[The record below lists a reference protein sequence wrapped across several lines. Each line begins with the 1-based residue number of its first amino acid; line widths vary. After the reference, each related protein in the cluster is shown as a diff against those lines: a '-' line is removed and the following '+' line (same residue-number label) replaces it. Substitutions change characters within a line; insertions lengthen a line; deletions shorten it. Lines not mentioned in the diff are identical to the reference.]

1 MQRRLT
7 RSTAG
12 FAGILALILASFGC
26 GPSTEQ
32 RSNKHGQSPLEKHE
46 ALLAYGIQI
55 NKPGAPLQAIV
66 DTVQKN
72 QFLADILLGHGV
84 PYGLIDQLARDREV
98 FDVRYIRP
106 GQPYTILKDSDS
118 TSRHFIYEINR
129 IDYATWTFHGDSA
142 VSVERSS
149 KPIERRQREVVGVI
163 KSSLYETLI
172 AADAPI
178 ELTNRLADVYAWSLD
193 FYRIQPGD
201 RFKAVYTENFVDDQ
215 SVGVAEIHSAVFNY
229 RGVDFWAFYFD
240 QDSLG
245 SFYDEEGNSLQRA
258 FLQAPVKFS
267 RISSRYS
274 KRRFHPVQKRYKAH
288 LGTDYAAPHGTPIR
302 STGDGTVIA
311 AGYTSGNGNYVKIRH
326 NSIYTTQYL
335 HMSKFAKGMKAGKA
349 VKQGDV
355 IGYVGST
362 GLATGPHVCYR
373 FWKNGV
379 QVDPFLQ
386 DIPPAFPVREELRE
400 VYDQQVENWMQQLK
414 SLPYPDDVNPV
425 QAEITGD
432 LGANRNDG

>member
-1 MQRRLT
+1 
-7 RSTAG
+7 
-12 FAGILALILASFGC
+12 
-26 GPSTEQ
+26 
-32 RSNKHGQSPLEKHE
+32 
-46 ALLAYGIQI
+46 
-55 NKPGAPLQAIV
+55 
-66 DTVQKN
+66 
-72 QFLADILLGHGV
+72 
-84 PYGLIDQLARDREV
+84 
-98 FDVRYIRP
+98 
-106 GQPYTILKDSDS
+106 
-118 TSRHFIYEINR
+118 
-129 IDYATWTFHGDSA
+129 
-142 VSVERSS
+142 
-149 KPIERRQREVVGVI
+149 
-163 KSSLYETLI
+163 
-172 AADAPI
+172 
-178 ELTNRLADVYAWSLD
+178 
-193 FYRIQPGD
+193 
-201 RFKAVYTENFVDDQ
+201 
-215 SVGVAEIHSAVFNY
+215 
-229 RGVDFWAFYFD
+229 VDFWGFYFD

-245 SFYDEEGNSLQRA
+245 SFYDENGNSLQKA

-311 AGYTSGNGNYVKIRH
+311 AGYTGGNGNYVKIRH

-349 VKQGDV
+349 VKQGEV

-386 DIPPAFPVREELRE
+386 DIPPAFPVKEKLRE
-400 VYDQQVENWMQQLK
+400 VYDQQVEDWMKQLNGI
-414 SLPYPDDVNPV
+414 PYPDDVKPV

-432 LGANRNDG
+432 LGSNRNDG

>member
-1 MQRRLT
+1 M
-7 RSTAG
+7 AG
-12 FAGILALILASFGC
+12 FAGILALIFACVGC
-26 GPSTEQ
+26 GSSTEQ
-32 RSNKHGQSPLEKHE
+32 SSNENDQSSPEKQE

-55 NKPGAPLQAIV
+55 NKPEAPLQAVV
-66 DTVQKN
+66 DTVEKN

-106 GQPYTILKDSDS
+106 GQPYTVLKDSDS

-129 IDYATWTFHGDSA
+129 VDYATWTFHGDTA
-142 VSVERSS
+142 VTVERSS
-149 KPIERRQREVVGVI
+149 KPIERRQREVAGVI
-163 KSSLYETLI
+163 NSSLYETLI

-201 RFKAVYTENFVDDQ
+201 RFKAVYTENFVDGQ

-245 SFYDEEGNSLQRA
+245 SFYDENGNSLQKA

-311 AGYTSGNGNYVKIRH
+311 ASYTGGNGNYVKIRH

-349 VKQGDV
+349 VKQGEV

-386 DIPPAFPVREELRE
+386 DIPPAFPVKEELRD
-400 VYDQQVENWMQQLK
+400 VYDEQVKEWMQQLN
-414 SLPYPDDVNPV
+414 SVPYPDDAKPV

-432 LGANRNDG
+432 LGSSRNGG